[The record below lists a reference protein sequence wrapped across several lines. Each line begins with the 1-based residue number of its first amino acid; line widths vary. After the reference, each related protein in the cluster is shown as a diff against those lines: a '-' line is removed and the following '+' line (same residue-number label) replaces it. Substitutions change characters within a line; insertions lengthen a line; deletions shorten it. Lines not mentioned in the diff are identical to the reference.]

1 MFPLST
7 SNSQK
12 MDSDLIY
19 WLLFRAVIAFAFV
32 EAFHASML
40 RRRSGRS
47 RLQNRKRVV
56 DAPGG
61 LPVLGHALSFS
72 SDMSGFSLRL
82 K

>member
-1 MFPLST
+1 
-7 SNSQK
+7 

-19 WLLFRAVIAFAFV
+19 WLLFRAVIAFASV
-32 EAFHASML
+32 IAFHASVL
-40 RRRSGRS
+40 RRRPDGN
-47 RLQNRKRVV
+47 RLQNRKRVA

-61 LPVLGHALSFS
+61 LPMLGHALSFS